1 MIKELIDDSFYKEN
15 DKYIDNVIDYCIIK
29 GDNITHKD
37 AALFAIKRWCEKF
50 DFDSNI
56 DESKMKD
63 EIINLEEFINGK
75 YFELFMNP
83 PFGKPHRIK
92 EKEYIEKKVYDRE
105 LFNHLNELLLGKDL
119 NNLEAHNWST
129 DFSSYFDDG
138 LEWWGAFCV
147 SIYDKINDRYIV
159 IGASQTD

>member
-1 MIKELIDDSFYKEN
+1 MLKELTEDPFYKEN

-29 GDNITHKD
+29 GNNITHKD
-37 AALFAIKRWCEKF
+37 AVKFAIKRWGEKD
-50 DFDSNI
+50 DFDYSI

-63 EIINLEEFINGK
+63 EIINIEEFINGI
-75 YFELFMNP
+75 YYELFMNP

-92 EKEYIEKKVYDRE
+92 NNENKLYDRE
-105 LFNHLNELLLGKDL
+105 LFDHLNELLLGKDL